1 VTQWLAFA
9 FAPTDLIFAHA
20 LIVIDLE
27 THSGLACVQCR
38 VHDLWVATFGSS
50 LEDRLRY
57 TPSDCFETF
66 PFPENFESD
75 AGLEAAGKEYYEYRA
90 ALMVKND
97 EGLTKTYNRFHDPAE
112 SSAEIARLREL
123 HAAMDRAVLDAYGW
137 VEVPTACG
145 FALDWLDL
153 DDDELA
159 DTLASAPDDIRERIE
174 SADYFFPDAASAC
187 RFQSHIKQSGK
198 SKLPWRYRW
207 PDDTRDDILARLLAL
222 NAARA
227 ELERLT
233 GLPATTARP
242 ESDDNDESTATP
254 PAKAKRAKKASKR
267 ATKKSSPRPM
277 FDDALEAPDP

>member
-1 VTQWLAFA
+1 MK
-9 FAPTDLIFAHA
+9 D
-20 LIVIDLE
+20 D
-27 THSGLACVQCR
+27 
-38 VHDLWVATFGSS
+38 
-50 LEDRLRY
+50 LRY

-66 PFPENFESD
+66 PFPENFETD
-75 AGLEAAGKEYYEYRA
+75 ATLEAVGREYYEFRA
-90 ALMVKND
+90 ELMVKND
-97 EGLTKTYNRFHDPAE
+97 EGLTKTYNRFHDPGEA
-112 SSAEIARLREL
+112 SAEIARLREL

-137 VEVPTACG
+137 QDVQPVCG

-187 RFQSHIKQSGK
+187 RFQSHIKKDGK
-198 SKLPWRYRW
+198 GKLPWRYRW

-233 GLPATTARP
+233 GLPGATPKAKDAP
-242 ESDDNDESTATP
+242 DSDDANGGAPTAP
-254 PAKAKRAKKASKR
+254 KAKRAKKASKR
-267 ATKKSSPRPM
+267 ATNKSAPRPM
-277 FDDALEAPDP
+277 FDD